1 MNKVQFLR
9 SWYSQSWSLKFI
21 FDQVHHDYE
30 EDLKNEESD
39 QNFLK
44 DILGGTAF

>member
-1 MNKVQFLR
+1 MVFR
-9 SWYSQSWSLKFI
+9 SLKFI